1 MEAKVISRGAGRS
14 AVAAAAYM
22 SCSQIYNDYD
32 GVQHDYTRK
41 QGLVWQ
47 KVFLPESAPKE
58 WEDRSV
64 LWNAVEANEKTK
76 DSRLAREF
84 VVALPIETP
93 QSWRAILSDYIK
105 TQFVSDGMCADVCIH
120 DTDGHNPHAHI
131 MVTVRPLD
139 ENGHWQYK
147 TEKEYLCVRG
157 GEERGFTA
165 SEYKSAQAE
174 GWEKQ
179 YQYKVGKKKVYM
191 APSEAEEQGYERAS
205 KYPKS
210 TKYGRQNPISER
222 WNSEEQLLI
231 WRKAWADVVNKE
243 MESWRLSERI
253 DHRSHAERGLEEQPT
268 VHEGVAARAME
279 DKDMVADRCELN
291 RQIKADNAL
300 LCELK
305 EKIRKLKQ
313 AVMESIPAI
322 AEMLETLRDKVI
334 MLQYQ
339 FMHNSR
345 QVWLIGRL
353 IEKQTPLFQ
362 EYHSVQRLIKAKQE
376 ERKSLVAERDNCGPL
391 KVVTVVTLTKQITTL
406 TEDIEELKSK
416 KGRILSK
423 LGCTDDKEAL
433 AAEKRIPELE
443 RTRERLKTQ
452 QEKLPSQANAAAGEY
467 IRAENAVP
475 AEHWNQVIEQRKHLF
490 MDHWQNLLERLK
502 EIYGQRF
509 NRGIYDDA
517 RRYVSDHLPE
527 RKQIPI
533 VHDYPLDGRDQ
544 HINYDPDRSS
554 NKRKQDLSL

>member
-1 MEAKVISRGAGRS
+1 MG
-14 AVAAAAYM
+14 
-22 SCSQIYNDYD
+22 CSQIYNDYD

-41 QGLVWQ
+41 RGLVWQ
-47 KVFLPESAPKE
+47 KVFLPENAPKE
-58 WEDRSV
+58 WEDRAV
-64 LWNAVEANEKTK
+64 LWNAVEASDKTK

-84 VVALPIETP
+84 VVALPVEIP
-93 QSWRAILSDYIK
+93 QSWRAILSDYVK
-105 TQFVSDGMCADVCIH
+105 KQYVADGMCADVCIH

-147 TEKEYLCVRG
+147 TEKEYICVRG

-165 SEYKSAQAE
+165 GEYKAAQTE

-222 WNSEEQLLI
+222 WNSEEQILI

-243 MESWRLSERI
+243 MESWHLSERI
-253 DHRSHAERGLEEQPT
+253 DHRSHVERGLDEQPT

-279 DKDMVADRCELN
+279 DKGMVADRCELN
-291 RQIKADNAL
+291 RQIKADNVL
-300 LCELK
+300 LRELR
-305 EKIRKLKQ
+305 EKTRKLKQ
-313 AVMESIPAI
+313 AVVDSIPAI

-345 QVWLIGRL
+345 QVWLIDRL
-353 IEKQTPLFQ
+353 IEKQKPLFR

-376 ERKSLVAERDNCGPL
+376 ERKALVAERDDCGPL

-443 RTRERLKTQ
+443 RTRDRLKAQ
-452 QEKLPSQANAAAGEY
+452 QEKLPTQANAAAGEY
-467 IRAENAVP
+467 IHAENAVP
-475 AEHWNQVIEQRKHLF
+475 AERWNQVIEHRKLLF
-490 MDHWQNLLERLK
+490 MDHWQNLLEKLK

-509 NRGIYDDA
+509 NREIYDDA

-527 RKQIPI
+527 RKRMDIEQSSF
-533 VHDYPLDGRDQ
+533 DRENRQ
-544 HINYDPDRSS
+544 TDPVIERPNS
-554 NKRKQDLSL
+554 RKQRREDDVL

>member
-1 MEAKVISRGAGRS
+1 
-14 AVAAAAYM
+14 M

-41 QGLVWQ
+41 LGLVWQ
-47 KVFLPESAPKE
+47 KVFLPENAPKE
-58 WEDRSV
+58 WEDRAV
-64 LWNAVEANEKTK
+64 LWNAVEASEKTK

-84 VVALPIETP
+84 VVALPIEIP
-93 QSWRAILSDYIK
+93 QSWRAILSDYIRK
-105 TQFVSDGMCADVCIH
+105 QFVADGMCADVCIH

-131 MVTVRPLD
+131 MLTVRPLD

-147 TEKEYLCVRG
+147 TEKEYLCVCG

-165 SEYKSAQAE
+165 SEYKVAQAE
-174 GWEKQ
+174 GWAKQ
-179 YQYKVGKKKVYM
+179 YQYKVGKKKVYL
-191 APSEAEEQGYERAS
+191 APSEAEAQGYERVS

-243 MESWRLSERI
+243 MESWLLSERI
-253 DHRSHAERGLEEQPT
+253 DHRNHAERGLDEQPT

-279 DKDMVADRCELN
+279 DKGMIADRCELN

-300 LCELK
+300 LRELK

-313 AVMESIPAI
+313 AIKDSIPAI

-339 FMHNSR
+339 FMHNNR

-376 ERKSLVAERDNCGPL
+376 ERKALVAERDNCGPI

-423 LGCTDDKEAL
+423 LGCADDKAAL

-443 RTRERLKTQ
+443 KTRDRLQAQ
-452 QEKLPSQANAAAGEY
+452 QEKLPTQANAAVGEY

-475 AEHWNQVIEQRKHLF
+475 AERWNQVIEHRKLLF
-490 MDHWQNLLERLK
+490 MDHWQNLLDKLK
-502 EIYGQRF
+502 EIHGQRF
-509 NRGIYDDA
+509 NREIYDDA

-527 RKQIPI
+527 RKRMDIEQSSFDRENRGTDPVIERPN
-533 VHDYPLDGRDQ
+533 PRKRRRDE
-544 HINYDPDRSS
+544 NV
-554 NKRKQDLSL
+554 L

>member
-1 MEAKVISRGAGRS
+1 
-14 AVAAAAYM
+14 M

-41 QGLVWQ
+41 LGLVWQ
-47 KVFLPESAPKE
+47 KVFLPENAPKE
-58 WEDRSV
+58 WEDRAV
-64 LWNAVEANEKTK
+64 LWNAVEASEKTK

-84 VVALPIETP
+84 VVAMPIEIP
-93 QSWRAILSDYIK
+93 QSWRAILSDYIRK
-105 TQFVSDGMCADVCIH
+105 QFVAEGMCADVCIH

-165 SEYKSAQAE
+165 SEYKVAQEE

-179 YQYKVGKKKVYM
+179 YQYKVGRKKVYM
-191 APSEAEEQGYERAS
+191 APSQAENQGYERVS

-222 WNSEEQLLI
+222 WNSDEQLLI

-243 MESWRLSERI
+243 MESWHLSERI
-253 DHRSHAERGLEEQPT
+253 DHRSHAERGLDEQPT

-279 DKDMVADRCELN
+279 DKGMIADRCELN

-300 LCELK
+300 LRELK
-305 EKIRKLKQ
+305 EKIKKLKQ
-313 AVMESIPAI
+313 AVIDSIPAI

-345 QVWLIGRL
+345 QVWLIDRL
-353 IEKQTPLFQ
+353 IEKQKPLFQ

-376 ERKSLVAERDNCGPL
+376 ERKALVAERDNCGLL

-416 KGRILSK
+416 KGRILHK
-423 LGCTDDKEAL
+423 LGCADDKEAL
-433 AAEKRIPELE
+433 AAEKQIPELE
-443 RTRERLKTQ
+443 RTRDRLKAQ
-452 QEKLPSQANAAAGEY
+452 QEMLPTQANAAAGEY
-467 IRAENAVP
+467 IRAENAMP
-475 AEHWNQVIEQRKHLF
+475 AERWNQVITHRKLLF
-490 MDHWQNLLERLK
+490 MEYWQSLLEKLK

-509 NRGIYDDA
+509 NREIYDDA
-517 RRYVSDHLPE
+517 RRYVGVHLPE
-527 RKQIPI
+527 RKRIEDEQNRSEQ
-533 VHDYPLDGRDQ
+533 YGNRGRIQRDKQ
-544 HINYDPDRSS
+544 LQRRRSEH
-554 NKRKQDLSL
+554 SL

>member
-1 MEAKVISRGAGRS
+1 
-14 AVAAAAYM
+14 M
-22 SCSQIYNDYD
+22 SCSQIYNNYD

-47 KVFLPESAPKE
+47 KVFLPENAPKE
-58 WEDRSV
+58 WEDRAV
-64 LWNAVEANEKTK
+64 LWNAVEANERTK
-76 DSRLAREF
+76 DSRLVREF

-147 TEKEYLCVRG
+147 TEKEYLCIRG

-165 SEYKSAQAE
+165 SEYKVAQSE

-179 YQYKVGKKKVYM
+179 YQYKVGRKKVYM
-191 APSEAEEQGYERAS
+191 APSEAEVQGYERVS

-222 WNSEEQLLI
+222 WNSDEQLLI

-243 MESWRLSERI
+243 MESWRLPERI

-268 VHEGVAARAME
+268 VHEGVAAKAME
-279 DKDMVADRCELN
+279 DKGLIADRCELN

-300 LCELK
+300 RRELK

-313 AVMESIPAI
+313 TVMDSIPAI

-339 FMHNSR
+339 FMHNNR
-345 QVWLIGRL
+345 QVWLIDRL
-353 IEKQTPLFQ
+353 IEKQRPLFQ

-416 KGRILSK
+416 KNRILAK
-423 LGCTDDKEAL
+423 LGCADDKEAL
-433 AAEKRIPELE
+433 AAEKRMPELE
-443 RTRERLKTQ
+443 KTRDRLKAQ
-452 QEKLPSQANAAAGEY
+452 QEKLPTQANAAAGEY

-475 AEHWNQVIEQRKHLF
+475 AERWNQVIEQRKLLFIDHL
-490 MDHWQNLLERLK
+490 HNLIEKLK

-509 NRGIYDDA
+509 NREIYDDA
-517 RRYVSDHLPE
+517 RRYVNDHIPE
-527 RKQIPI
+527 RKRVEI
-533 VHDYPLDGRDQ
+533 DRDVSERAERD
-544 HINYDPDRSS
+544 IDPMIERQRPRNRRRND
-554 NKRKQDLSL
+554 NVL

>member
-1 MEAKVISRGAGRS
+1 
-14 AVAAAAYM
+14 M

-47 KVFLPESAPKE
+47 KVFLPEIAPRE
-58 WEDRSV
+58 WEDRAV
-64 LWNAVEANEKTK
+64 LWNAVEASEKTK

-84 VVALPIETP
+84 VVALPIEIP
-93 QSWRAILSDYIK
+93 QSWRAILSDYIRK
-105 TQFVSDGMCADVCIH
+105 QFVADGMCADVCVH

-165 SEYKSAQAE
+165 SEYKAAQAQ

-179 YQYKVGKKKVYM
+179 YQYKVGGKKVYM
-191 APSEAEEQGYERAS
+191 APSQAEAQGYERVS

-222 WNSEEQLLI
+222 WNSDEQMLI

-243 MESWRLSERI
+243 MASWQLSERI
-253 DHRSHAERGLEEQPT
+253 DHRSHAERGLDKQPT
-268 VHEGVAARAME
+268 VHEGVAAQAME
-279 DKDMVADRCELN
+279 DKGMVADRCELN
-291 RQIKADNAL
+291 RQIKADNVL
-300 LCELK
+300 LRELK

-313 AVMESIPAI
+313 AVMGSIPAV

-345 QVWLIGRL
+345 QVWLIDRL
-353 IEKQTPLFQ
+353 IEKQKPLFQ

-376 ERKSLVAERDNCGPL
+376 ERKALIAERDSCGLL

-416 KGRILSK
+416 KNRILAK
-423 LGCTDDKEAL
+423 LGCADDKEAL

-443 RTRERLKTQ
+443 RTRDRLQAQ
-452 QEKLPSQANAAAGEY
+452 QENLPTQANAAAGEY

-475 AEHWNQVIEQRKHLF
+475 AERWNQVIEHRKLLF
-490 MDHWQNLLERLK
+490 MEHWQSLLEKLE
-502 EIYGQRF
+502 EIFGQRF
-509 NRGIYDDA
+509 NREIYDDA

-527 RKQIPI
+527 RKRIDIEQDSLDREERSI
-533 VHDYPLDGRDQ
+533 DPLIERQRPRNRRRDE
-544 HINYDPDRSS
+544 NV
-554 NKRKQDLSL
+554 L